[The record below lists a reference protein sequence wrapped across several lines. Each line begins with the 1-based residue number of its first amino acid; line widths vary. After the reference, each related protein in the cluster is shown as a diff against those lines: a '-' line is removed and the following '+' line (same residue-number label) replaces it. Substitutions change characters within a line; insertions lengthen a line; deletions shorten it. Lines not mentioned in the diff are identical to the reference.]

1 MEAHK
6 YTFDQDFSSGSSRKR
21 ITPDDISAAQSDGY
35 ERGFQAGQEAA
46 QQHLI
51 ALINQLG
58 LQAAELLTQMDHI
71 HVSCEKNVVDFALR
85 FARKIGGA
93 AIERAPIAPIAEAV
107 ESCFEY
113 VNQAPHL
120 AVRIHESLIEETEA
134 VLKRLSAER
143 GFEGRIIVLGDPDIA
158 KGDVH
163 LEWADGGVSRSFA
176 QIDEALTSAV
186 TTWLETPGT
195 QR

>member
-6 YTFDQDFSSGSSRKR
+6 YTFDQDFGSSDSRKR
-21 ITPDDISAAQSDGY
+21 LTAEDMSAAQQEGY
-35 ERGFQAGQEAA
+35 QRGFQAGQEAA

-58 LQAAELLTQMDHI
+58 LQAGELLTQMNII
-71 HVSCEKNVVDFALR
+71 HASCEKNVVDFALR

-107 ESCFEY
+107 EKCFEH
-113 VNQAPHL
+113 VNHVPHL
-120 AVRIHESLIEETEA
+120 AVRIHESLIEETES

-143 GFEGRIIVLGDPDIA
+143 GFEGRIIVLGDPDMT

-163 LEWADGGVSRSFA
+163 LEWADGGVSRSYE
-176 QIDEALTSAV
+176 QIDEALTAAV